1 MKKVLTK
8 EEAKTLLVRY
18 HMINTN
24 DHLKGKEGILNV
36 MERLNSIQQ
45 DPLDVVGRNTDLVM
59 QSRVSDYRRNGLE
72 SLLYQE
78 RLLIDGWDKMM
89 AVYLTK
95 DYPKMEEV
103 RLSVSEDHKHI
114 LNYRNQSEALEILDE
129 VLSSLK
135 ESPKYG
141 NEIKIGGI
149 QKNRWGQSKL
159 SSAALDY
166 LYYKGVIGVR
176 TKNNTQKQYDL
187 IENLIE
193 ESNQSSPFET
203 KEAFIEYYL
212 LRRIKALGICRNK
225 NGVHLSGPYISK
237 KEIRDRVFKSLI
249 TKNLIEEIKIEGL
262 KDTYY
267 IPVEANTLTNELVDQ
282 MSFIAPLDN
291 LIWDRDLIEALFEFK
306 YRWEVYIPQVKRE
319 YGYYVLPILY
329 KNSFVG
335 RIEFDHHRG
344 QEKLIIKNVWL
355 DQEELKPFLEEA
367 LIRFEHYLNLR

>member
-306 YRWEVYIPQVKRE
+306 YRWEVYTPQVKRE

-344 QEKLIIKNVWL
+344 QEKLITKNVWL

>member
-306 YRWEVYIPQVKRE
+306 YRWEVYTPQVKRE

>member
-114 LNYRNQSEALEILDE
+114 LNYRNQSKALEILDE

-306 YRWEVYIPQVKRE
+306 YRWEVYTPQVKRE

>member
-267 IPVEANTLTNELVDQ
+267 IPVEANTITNELVDQ

-306 YRWEVYIPQVKRE
+306 YRWEVYTPQVKRE